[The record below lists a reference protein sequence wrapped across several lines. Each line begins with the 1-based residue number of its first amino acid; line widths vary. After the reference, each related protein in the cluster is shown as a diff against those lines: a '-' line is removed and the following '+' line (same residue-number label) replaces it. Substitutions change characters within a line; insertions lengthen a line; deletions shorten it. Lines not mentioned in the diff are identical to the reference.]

1 MSITSIGLALNQFQM
16 VKSSL
21 KNAFQS
27 CRIDILNVK
36 NRYAIVEYRNQ
47 PFFTVMH
54 LTDYSF
60 RSLVTRGQIEFLS
73 GPRPLVEP
81 IL

>member
-36 NRYAIVEYRNQ
+36 NRYAIVEYCNQ
-47 PFFTVMH
+47 PTVMH

-60 RSLVTRGQIEFLS
+60 RSLVTREQI
-73 GPRPLVEP
+73 
-81 IL
+81 